1 MKYFLILPF
10 ILILWL
16 FHLYYRWKTLKQL
29 LEKVQQKFR
38 ELDLLFLERWNR
50 IPGFVRILRTVMP
63 EERVKI
69 EELLLLH
76 NHIYDRLQDDE
87 KIKVNER
94 ITIVLHGILSKINLQ
109 EINLTSN
116 AYQDGKEN
124 IMEIETKIASVSRE
138 YNSFVLQYQK
148 KKQTFWGRFLSR
160 IANLEDPCLFLVE
173 IEDNG

>member
-1 MKYFLILPF
+1 MKYFLLLLF
-10 ILILWL
+10 LLIVWL
-16 FHLYYRWKTLKQL
+16 CYLYYRWIILRKS
-29 LEKVQQKFR
+29 LEKLQQKFR

-50 IPGFVRILRTVMP
+50 IPNFVRILRTVMP

-69 EELLLLH
+69 EALLLLH

-87 KIKVNER
+87 KIKMNER
-94 ITIVLHGILSKINLQ
+94 ITIVLHGILSK
-109 EINLTSN
+109 INLTSN

-124 IMEIETKIASVSRE
+124 IMEIETKIVSVSRE
-138 YNSFVLQYQK
+138 YNLFVLQYQK

-173 IEDNG
+173 TEDNG